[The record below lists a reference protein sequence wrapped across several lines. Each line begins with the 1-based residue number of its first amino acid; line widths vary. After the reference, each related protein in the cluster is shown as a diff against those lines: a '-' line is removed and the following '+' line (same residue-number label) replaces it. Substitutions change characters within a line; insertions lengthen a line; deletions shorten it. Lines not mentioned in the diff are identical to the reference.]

1 MTRIVHLTCARCG
14 HQEMQ
19 VVEADENNEAV
30 ATTVRSTDGET
41 STSDAERQQRLK
53 SLPTSL
59 PVGGIITP
67 V

>member
-1 MTRIVHLTCARCG
+1 MHIVESTENDEVIAA
-14 HQEMQ
+14 
-19 VVEADENNEAV
+19 VVRGETAVDGNSNSEAD
-30 ATTVRSTDGET
+30 
-41 STSDAERQQRLK
+41 RLRRLE

>member
-1 MTRIVHLTCARCG
+1 MH
-14 HQEMQ
+14 
-19 VVEADENNEAV
+19 VVESAENDKAV
-30 ATTVRSTDGET
+30 AEFARARETDVD
-41 STSDAERQQRLK
+41 DASAAEAMRQQRLK